1 MSESSQSGRVL
12 VTGAGGAVGRE
23 LTAML
28 VGAGAL
34 VRAAVHG
41 RDDLVPEKDLDIDR
55 VVVDF
60 AAPDTLLAALRDVE
74 VLYLLTPQVPET
86 VAQVTAAVAAA
97 RTCGVRRIVRQSL
110 CNADTGRD
118 ALSRWH
124 REAESVIA
132 ASGLACTFLRPNSF
146 MQNFVTIYGPSIRDE
161 DRFRLPLGAAAMSS
175 VDARDVAAAAT
186 TVLIEEVDADIYTLT
201 GPQALTGAEMATVL
215 AGVTGRPITYVDEPE
230 DAGRPQAGGAQHA
243 AGGRQ
248 PAAGEGER
256 VLGESRRALS
266 EALRE
271 FGAEMRAGRLAA
283 VTGDVECLTG
293 RPTISFAQFARDYG
307 WAFAKPSHDGVT
319 R

>member
-1 MSESSQSGRVL
+1 
-12 VTGAGGAVGRE
+12 
-23 LTAML
+23 
-28 VGAGAL
+28 
-34 VRAAVHG
+34 VRAAVHR

-60 AAPDTLLAALRDVE
+60 AAPDTLLAALQDVE

-97 RTCGVRRIVRQSL
+97 RACGVRRIVRQSL
-110 CNADTGRD
+110 CNADSGRD

-132 ASGLACTFLRPNSF
+132 ASGLAYTFLRPNSF

-161 DRFRLPLGAAAMSS
+161 DRFRLPLGTAAMSS

-186 TVLIEEVDADIYTLT
+186 AVLIDEVDADIYTLT

-230 DAGRPQAGGAQHA
+230 DAGRSQDDEPGDAGPSQAGA
-243 AGGRQ
+243 
-248 PAAGEGER
+248 
-256 VLGESRRALS
+256 
-266 EALRE
+266 ALRE

-283 VTGDVECLTG
+283 VTGDVERLTG

-307 WAFAKPSHDGVT
+307 WAFAKPSRNGVVKPSRDGVT

>member
-1 MSESSQSGRVL
+1 
-12 VTGAGGAVGRE
+12 
-23 LTAML
+23 ML
-28 VGAGAL
+28 VSAGAL
-34 VRAAVHG
+34 VRAAVHR
-41 RDDLVPEKDLDIDR
+41 RDDLVPEEDLDIDR

-97 RTCGVRRIVRQSL
+97 RACGVRRIVRQSL
-110 CNADTGRD
+110 CNADSGRD

-124 REAESVIA
+124 REAESVIV

-161 DRFRLPLGAAAMSS
+161 DRFQLPLGAAAMSS

-186 TVLIEEVDADIYTLT
+186 AVLIDEADADIYTLT
-201 GPQALTGAEMATVL
+201 GPQALTGAEMAAALT
-215 AGVTGRPITYVDEPE
+215 GVTGRPIAYVDEPE
-230 DAGRPQAGGAQHA
+230 RLPD
-243 AGGRQ
+243 
-248 PAAGEGER
+248 EG
-256 VLGESRRALS
+256 RRATS
-266 EALRE
+266 AALRE

-283 VTGDVECLTG
+283 VTGDLERLTG
-293 RPTISFAQFARDYG
+293 RPAISFAQFARDYA
-307 WAFAKPSHDGVT
+307 WAFAKSARNGVP